1 MYYKFGHACVTIWG
15 SFLLLQIGITSVATN
30 WGSSGY
36 YKLGQNVI
44 KNWGSYYKL
53 QKPLLTKVAVITNW
67 SKFIT
72 NCVRYYK
79 LGQLLQIGT

>member
-1 MYYKFGHACVTIWG
+1 MLMLQFGAAFSYYKLGLQT
-15 SFLLLQIGITSVATN
+15 LLQIGAE
-30 WGSSGY
+30 
-36 YKLGQNVI
+36 KLLQNVI